1 MTLSEELKYNAPV
14 NKALPSLSTV
24 GSLALAPK
32 YLSSKL
38 SKEFAALVALVAA
51 LLAEVDASFAF
62 VVAVDADVAA
72 SAAFVVAVL
81 ADVDAELADVVAL
94 AASTGKSYFA
104 EFALVVKG
112 CEPDAVC
119 AVLTIKILFVDV
131 SLTIS
136 LTT

>member
-1 MTLSEELKYNAPV
+1 MA
-14 NKALPSLSTV
+14 
-24 GSLALAPK
+24 
-32 YLSSKL
+32 
-38 SKEFAALVALVAA
+38 
-51 LLAEVDASFAF
+51 AEVDASPALVVAIPAC
-62 VVAVDADVAA
+62 VVAVDADV
-72 SAAFVVAVL
+72 VA
-81 ADVDAELADVVAL
+81 E
-94 AASTGKSYFA
+94 AASTIKSYLA